1 MKNVR
6 DVLRSKNVDQ
16 IFSVQPTTKV
26 LDAVKLMAEKG
37 VGALLVLDNGNLAGI
52 VSERDYARKVVLMSR
67 SSHTAEVREIMT
79 ADVICVN
86 PTQSIEH
93 CMELMTEKRL
103 RHLPVLEDGKLIG
116 LISIGDLVKN
126 IISDQQFLIRQ
137 LEGYIRGET
146 A

>member
-16 IFSVQPTTKV
+16 IYSVQPTTKV
-26 LDAVKLMAEKG
+26 LDAVKLMADKG
-37 VGALLVLDNGNLAGI
+37 VGALLVLDNGKLAGI

-79 ADVICVN
+79 VDVICVN